1 MLQYSTSKV
10 LAAAE
15 AHPLAAV
22 QAVLRVVA
30 VVVAHTLVRQEVVAG
45 EGLHICPEEEAV
57 VARIPA
63 AGEAEEVTELNRPD
77 PMALEAV
84 AEAAHMLLACHV
96 VAVEEAQQQN

>member
-10 LAAAE
+10 LAAE

-30 VVVAHTLVRQEVVAG
+30 VVVAHTLVRQKVVAG
-45 EGLHICPEEEAV
+45 EGLHICPEEEPV

-63 AGEAEEVTELNRPD
+63 AEEVTELNRPD
-77 PMALEAV
+77 PMALEA
-84 AEAAHMLLACHV
+84 AEGAHMLLACHV